1 MINNTYS
8 NDLEK
13 WVLGEIKDK
22 LEDYKDQ
29 ELNACD
35 LALILFESENV
46 NGSYDCNQWDAIGW
60 IKEYFDE
67 LGDEVKLYKEEC
79 GEMLNPFDDPEKFQV
94 IITTNV
100 ADRLCSSNSYITEH
114 WDETITLDGE
124 TIKAI
129 NKDWENDRR

>member
-1 MINNTYS
+1 MINNTYL

-13 WVLGEIKDK
+13 WVLGEIKGK

-46 NGSYDCNQWDAIGW
+46 TGSYDCSWWAARDW
-60 IKEYFDE
+60 IKEYFNE
-67 LGDEVKLYKEEC
+67 LGDEVERYKEEV
-79 GEMLNPFDDPEKFQV
+79 GEMLNPFNSPEVFQV
-94 IITTNV
+94 IITINV
-100 ADRLCSSNSYITEH
+100 ADRLCSSNSYITKH
-114 WDETITLDGE
+114 WDETITLDDE

-129 NKDWENDRR
+129 NKDWE

>member
-1 MINNTYS
+1 MINNTYL
-8 NDLEK
+8 NDLDK

-35 LALILFESENV
+35 LAFILFESENV
-46 NGSYDCNQWDAIGW
+46 NGSYDCNRWAAEGW
-60 IKEYFDE
+60 INEYFDE
-67 LGDEVKLYKEEC
+67 LGDEVKLYKEEW

-94 IITTNV
+94 IITINV
-100 ADRLCSSNSYITEH
+100 ADRLCSSNSYITKH
-114 WDETITLDGE
+114 WDEMITLDGE

-129 NKDWENDRR
+129 NKDWE